1 MEQIIR
7 NMANE
12 FEVSTGLEPNT
23 IIMGKSQFD
32 KVPLDLIDISDDNFD
47 KVMGMIL
54 FRVDDDVLFIGAFD
68 GYLGDVN

>member
-1 MEQIIR
+1 MIIR

-12 FEVSTGLEPNT
+12 FEGSTGLEPNT
-23 IIMGKSQFD
+23 IIMGKKQFHQI
-32 KVPLDLIDISDDNFD
+32 PLDLIDISDDNFD

-54 FRVDDDVLFIGAFD
+54 FRVDEDVLFVGAFD